1 MSVPTDFS
9 FNRELPLSVCFCCW
23 KHHLKYIV
31 DSIPA
36 FNDQLADAQLLLE
49 TINGTLLDM
58 YVGSLTPTEVA
69 NEVVNHSLLCDHLSK
84 DSFAKWILQNGTN
97 YRCLT
102 LSDESR
108 WVLRLGYYPERFI
121 HIHPG
126 RNSVNTFRF
135 RSSNLRVAIAYRLLF
150 GWNQTNYSNSMLN
163 SARSFAKLPPLGG
176 QIESSGTIKILNQ
189 LSVNF
194 F

>member
-1 MSVPTDFS
+1 MPTDFS
-9 FNRELPLSVCFCCW
+9 FDYEVPLPVCFCSW

-31 DSIPA
+31 DNIPA
-36 FNDQLADAQLLLE
+36 FEERVTDAQQLLE
-49 TINGTLLDM
+49 SINGTLLDM
-58 YVGSLTPTEVA
+58 YVGNLTPNEIA
-69 NEVVNHSLLCDHLSK
+69 GEVVNHSLLRKHLTK
-84 DSFAKWILQNGTN
+84 DSFTYWISQNGTN

-108 WVLRLGYYPERFI
+108 WVLRLGYFPDRFI

-150 GWNQTNYSNSMLN
+150 GWNQTNYSSSLLN
-163 SARSFAKLPPLGG
+163 RARCFVKLTPLGG
-176 QIESSGTIKILNQ
+176 TIESKGTVKILNY
-189 LSVNF
+189 LNVKNF
-194 F
+194 